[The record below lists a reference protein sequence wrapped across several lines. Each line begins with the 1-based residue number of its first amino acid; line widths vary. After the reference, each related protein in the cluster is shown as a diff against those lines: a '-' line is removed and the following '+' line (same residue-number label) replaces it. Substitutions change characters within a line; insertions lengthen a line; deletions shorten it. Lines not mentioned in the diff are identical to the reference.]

1 MELLSG
7 GFYKAT
13 IHRVVQPPPDQRQLA
28 RLGVYYFGMAD
39 DNVRLAPLG
48 ASPVLHR
55 VEEQSAFK
63 SIEEAPLMEEW
74 RKSRTIA
81 YGKSQL
87 KKREDGTEI
96 EIIEGLEVKHYN

>member
-1 MELLSG
+1 M
-7 GFYKAT
+7 
-13 IHRVVQPPPDQRQLA
+13 HRA
-28 RLGVYYFGMAD
+28 
-39 DNVRLAPLG
+39 
-48 ASPVLHR
+48 
-55 VEEQSAFK
+55 EEQSAFK
-63 SIEEAPLMEEW
+63 PIEEAPLMEEW